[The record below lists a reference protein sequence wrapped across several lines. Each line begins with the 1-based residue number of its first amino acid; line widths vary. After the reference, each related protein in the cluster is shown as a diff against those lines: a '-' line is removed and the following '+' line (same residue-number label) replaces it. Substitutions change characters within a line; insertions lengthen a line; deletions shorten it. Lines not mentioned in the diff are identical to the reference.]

1 MPTEL
6 VIINK
11 SEPKVN
17 EQVKG
22 GIVETIKSIV
32 AYLLS
37 PLFMAISIHQ
47 GPDVEGKGKG
57 GRIVNP
63 PEEATETEEEATETE
78 EQAKE
83 QATAIRPTITEEPK
97 ENVNYWLE

>member
-1 MPTEL
+1 MPVEN
-6 VIINK
+6 ISINK
-11 SEPKVN
+11 AEPEVHEYGKAR
-17 EQVKG
+17 K
-22 GIVETIKSIV
+22 IVEFIRTIALGLII
-32 AYLLS
+32 L
-37 PLFMAISIHQ
+37 PLGAMSIHQ
-47 GPDVEGKGKG
+47 GPNVEGKGKG

-63 PEEATETEEEATETE
+63 PEEATEAE